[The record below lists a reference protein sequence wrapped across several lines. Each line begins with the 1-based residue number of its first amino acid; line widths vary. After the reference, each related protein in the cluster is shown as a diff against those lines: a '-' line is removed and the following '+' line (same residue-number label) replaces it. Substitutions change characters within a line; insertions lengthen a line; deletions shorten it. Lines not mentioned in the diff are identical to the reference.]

1 MTINLNILLSQE
13 LLAEE
18 LIIASALLG
27 FSEIEIEERL
37 LCKQAKEEVV
47 SERLGIS
54 SSQAKGENVGTT
66 LDGEGECVVGQG
78 ETLRQENK
86 YDERNAGTEEIR
98 MELAVDTLDAS
109 QFSNPIPAYQVMAG
123 QSNVQAEENLGLL
136 HTSEAL
142 ERAQIA
148 HAAVP
153 KGMLSTQGDSEFD
166 EPFPDEDNDE
176 EMEDE
181 VAGSS
186 GVPNWIF
193 SQDYST
199 GNTKMEILRQ
209 YKRAMEWE
217 ADEDPLKRTLSM
229 FVEDNLRLHESHF
242 DQVRQEINDIKH
254 PVTSIKEDNQ
264 QNLQARIPYATM
276 ASIRTRLNQDS
287 PLDASITALDKIVS
301 DVKGQLNQIR
311 INQCNQQ
318 KLVLTVLQAQNVPIP
333 SLLDDHK
340 TGEKSTTTLATNATA
355 STTPTPTLAAVAT
368 TPTLAT
374 TTAITTTSTT
384 TTLAITTTTVTPTT
398 TAVTPS
404 SATIST
410 EFVPASEGEPPT
422 KGEQLAL
429 VPTSKTSTDMKKKM
443 PPRRKTKI
451 VKVKGI
457 RCQGESSSVNEFKRC
472 LVDPPSP

>member
-109 QFSNPIPAYQVMAG
+109 QFSNPIPAYQVMVG

-148 HAAVP
+148 HAADP

-176 EMEDE
+176 EMED
-181 VAGSS
+181 AYTSLSS
-186 GVPNWIF
+186 HGWSIQCPSRGEF
-193 SQDYST
+193 
-199 GNTKMEILRQ
+199 
-209 YKRAMEWE
+209 RA
-217 ADEDPLKRTLSM
+217 
-229 FVEDNLRLHESHF
+229 
-242 DQVRQEINDIKH
+242 
-254 PVTSIKEDNQ
+254 
-264 QNLQARIPYATM
+264 
-276 ASIRTRLNQDS
+276 
-287 PLDASITALDKIVS
+287 
-301 DVKGQLNQIR
+301 
-311 INQCNQQ
+311 
-318 KLVLTVLQAQNVPIP
+318 
-333 SLLDDHK
+333 
-340 TGEKSTTTLATNATA
+340 
-355 STTPTPTLAAVAT
+355 
-368 TPTLAT
+368 
-374 TTAITTTSTT
+374 
-384 TTLAITTTTVTPTT
+384 
-398 TAVTPS
+398 S
-404 SATIST
+404 SYI
-410 EFVPASEGEPPT
+410 
-422 KGEQLAL
+422 
-429 VPTSKTSTDMKKKM
+429 
-443 PPRRKTKI
+443 
-451 VKVKGI
+451 
-457 RCQGESSSVNEFKRC
+457 
-472 LVDPPSP
+472 